1 MGFFQLASFLSLFLP
16 IICLFLKLCP
26 PHSQGIGHRR
36 NLAMGQ
42 LPPIFPVREMLL
54 PGTAALGSAAGP
66 SHLENTVKLCKSLA
80 AEWLM
85 QEEVLLRVST
95 MPAPPGRGVQSHRG
109 CAGAPSSMPTTCCW
123 CHQLVPPTVPI
134 LLASFQPNQS

>member
-1 MGFFQLASFLSLFLP
+1 
-16 IICLFLKLCP
+16 
-26 PHSQGIGHRR
+26 
-36 NLAMGQ
+36 MGQ

-95 MPAPPGRGVQSHRG
+95 MLAPPVTS
-109 CAGAPSSMPTTCCW
+109 GAEPSGLCW
-123 CHQLVPPTVPI
+123 GTKLHAHHLLLVPPTRATNCPHTPC
-134 LLASFQPNQS
+134 FFPT